1 MALELIYSFLTY
13 PKKSQ
18 ADGAAVSG
26 TEVPMVEGKLY
37 SMLRDIFDKAGT
49 DCNVPVMFTSEGGK
63 QENAVRTDLL
73 ALFASPGVK
82 SAAPLATRLQQ
93 STSGSSGMG
102 LLFLCMGTDT
112 NSDQRAVL
120 SRFPADEGVVAEK
133 ATSKLTVKFV
143 EQVFLKSSHSY
154 KAATYVFNGK
164 PNQLWSGHVVDKQIN
179 HGNKSVADYWIV
191 DFLHSEMH
199 TNAALGTK
207 RLANALKSAI
217 ISTSDVEIKGQI
229 AAACQL
235 AKNLPKKAMSIAEFC
250 QSFQLSAAAHSAVVS
265 NVNPPRLIHEKFRFD
280 ATEFARH
287 IAYKQKELDNGA
299 VLSAPAD
306 KFDECFVI
314 TKDKDAHTFT
324 TTGRVVDERLRTTK

>member
-1 MALELIYSFLTY
+1 MGLERIYSFLTY

-18 ADGAAVSG
+18 ADGSKVSG
-26 TEVPMVEGKLY
+26 TQVPMVEGKLY
-37 SMLRDIFDKAGT
+37 SMLLDTFDRAGT
-49 DCNVPVMFTSEGGK
+49 DCNVPVMFTSEGGR

-82 SAAPLATRLQQ
+82 SATPIAARLQQ

-102 LLFLCMGTDT
+102 LLFLCMGKDT
-112 NSDQRAVL
+112 HGEQRIVL

-133 ATSKLTVKFV
+133 ATSRLTVKFV

-154 KAATYVFNGK
+154 KAATYLFNGK
-164 PNQLWSGHVVDKQIN
+164 PNQLWCGHVVDKQIN

-191 DFLHSEMH
+191 DFLHSEMQ

-217 ISTSDVEIKGQI
+217 ISTTDVEIKSQI

-235 AKNLPKKAMSIAEFC
+235 AKNLPHKAMSIAEFC
-250 QSFQLSAAAHSAVVS
+250 ENFQISEAAQSAVVS
-265 NVNPPRLIHEKFRFD
+265 KVNPPRLIHEKFRFD

-306 KFDECFVI
+306 KFDECFMV
-314 TKDKDAHTFT
+314 TKDREVHTFT
-324 TTGRVVDERLRTTK
+324 TIGRVVDERLRTTK